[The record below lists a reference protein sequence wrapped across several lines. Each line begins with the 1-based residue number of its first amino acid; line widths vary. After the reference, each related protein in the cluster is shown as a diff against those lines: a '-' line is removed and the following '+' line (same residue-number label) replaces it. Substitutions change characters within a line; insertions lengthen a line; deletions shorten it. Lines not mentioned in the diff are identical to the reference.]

1 MSRLKPPDSLG
12 TGGFWPAGGR
22 TVAEECVM
30 AQILMTGWNNF
41 SLSKEQFKQI
51 AKDFAAAMD
60 DGLNARPSPLQ
71 MLRAFVGRP
80 AGNESGKYLA
90 LDFGGTNLR
99 VAKVELCG
107 TKKPRISKIHKVSLK
122 QAGGG
127 VDYTSANVD
136 VDTLFDFI
144 AQQIA
149 IVDNGTDAM
158 LLGHSFSYA
167 SQQTSLGRA
176 KLVGWTKEIKVTGV
190 AGQDINGLLAAA
202 LARQSIGN
210 IQPVAVINDTT
221 ATLLAAAY
229 SQSEADLGSVCGTG
243 HNTCYYEALPQQEA
257 SARMMAYNSES
268 GGFDKLPFNAIDDQ
282 LDADSEYPGQ
292 QRLEKMVAGRY
303 LGELTRRV
311 LLSGRSDCGMNFL
324 DECHAFQMVDGL
336 SGIDVA
342 LFVGD
347 DTKDLADIKR
357 WVEKQLPGYSGTLA
371 ERHFIKAVSEM
382 VVDRSAALIAAS
394 YAGFLLRMDPQ
405 YRRKHII
412 GINGSLYEKVPR
424 FAIGIQMSLE
434 NLGDWNS
441 EQVSFHLVDEAPL
454 IGAAI
459 AAAMAKDGE
468 SS

>member
-1 MSRLKPPDSLG
+1 M
-12 TGGFWPAGGR
+12 
-22 TVAEECVM
+22 AEECVM
-30 AQILMTGWNNF
+30 AQVLMAGWNDF
-41 SLSKEQFKQI
+41 SLSKERFRQI
-51 AKDFAAAMD
+51 ATDFAAAMD
-60 DGLNARPSPLQ
+60 DGLNGRPSPLQ
-71 MLRAFVGRP
+71 MLPAFVGRP

-99 VAKVELCG
+99 VAEVELCG
-107 TKKPRISKIHKVSLK
+107 TKKPRISKMHKLSLK
-122 QAGGG
+122 QAEGG
-127 VDYTSANVD
+127 VDYTSADVD

-149 IVDNGTDAM
+149 IVDNGTEAL

-167 SQQTSLGRA
+167 SEQTSLGRA

-190 AGQDINGLLAAA
+190 AGQDINGLLTAA

-229 SQSEADLGSVCGTG
+229 SKPEADLGSVCGTG
-243 HNTCYYEALPQQEA
+243 HNTCYYEAFSPQKA
-257 SARMMAYNSES
+257 STRMMAYNSES
-268 GGFDKLPFNAIDDQ
+268 GGFDRLPFSAIDDQ

-303 LGELTRRV
+303 LGELTRRI
-311 LLSGRSDCGMNFL
+311 LLSGRSDCGMIFI
-324 DECHAFQMVDGL
+324 DGCPAFQRVDGI

-342 LFVGD
+342 VFAGD
-347 DTKDLADIKR
+347 ETKDLADIKC
-357 WVEKQLPGYSGTLA
+357 WIEKQLPGYSGALA
-371 ERHFIKAVSEM
+371 ERHFIKAVAEM

-405 YRRKHII
+405 HRRKHVI
-412 GINGSLYEKVPR
+412 GINGSLYEKMPR
-424 FAIGIQMSLE
+424 FAGGIQMALE
-434 NLGDWNS
+434 NFGDWNS
-441 EQVSFHLVDEAPL
+441 EQVIFHLVDEAPL

-459 AAAMAKDGE
+459 AAAMAKDGDI
-468 SS
+468 S